1 MEFKL
6 CLKKGSLAETQA
18 LQAEFQQF

>member
-6 CLKKGSLAETQA
+6 YLKKGSLAETQA